1 MAGPCSA
8 ESEEQL
14 RAVALALKAKGIDY
28 MRAGVWKPRTR
39 PLGFEGKGL
48 EALEWLSRVKQETG
62 IKIATEVSH
71 PDHIEL
77 ALRYGIDVLW
87 LGARTTVN
95 PFLVQELAD
104 ALRGTTVPVLVK
116 NPVNPDTMLWLGAIE
131 RVALSGQRPLGAV
144 HRGFSVYE
152 ASRYRNPPLWQIAIE
167 LRRQLPDLQLLADP
181 SHIAGKRSLV
191 AALAQEAL
199 DLDYDGLMIEVHP
212 DPPNAWSDSA
222 QQLTV
227 DEFNNLVDSLL
238 VKSAISTDVEFLNKL
253 EQLRSKIDRIDKE
266 MVKIIAERMKLV
278 DEIGTYKRDNHV
290 TVFQKERWSEI
301 FSTRTDWAKMLELN
315 PALVADIYR
324 LIHDESI
331 KRQTAIVNEA
341 EKSVG

>member
-1 MAGPCSA
+1 
-8 ESEEQL
+8 
-14 RAVALALKAKGIDY
+14 

-39 PLGFEGKGL
+39 PMGFEGKGV
-48 EALEWLSRVKQETG
+48 EALVWLASVKAQTG
-62 IKIATEVSH
+62 IKIAIEVSH

-77 ALRYGIDVLW
+77 ALRYGVDILW

-104 ALRGTTVPVLVK
+104 SLKGITIPVMVK

-131 RVALSGQRPLGAV
+131 RIALSGQRPLAAV

-152 ASRYRNPPLWQIAIE
+152 SSTYRNPPLWQIPIE
-167 LRRQLPDLQLLADP
+167 LRRQLPDLVLLADP

-191 AALAQEAL
+191 PQVAQEAL
-199 DLDYDGLMIEVHP
+199 DLDYDGLMVEVHP
-212 DPPNAWSDSA
+212 DPPSALSDSA
-222 QQLTV
+222 QQLSI
-227 DEFNNLVDSLL
+227 DEFNHLVDTLL
-238 VKSAISTDVEFLNKL
+238 VRSAHSSNVEFLSKL

-278 DEIGTYKRDNHV
+278 DELGTYKKDNHV
-290 TVFQKERWSEI
+290 TVFQKERWSQI

-331 KRQTAIVNEA
+331 KRQTAIVNEV

>member
-1 MAGPCSA
+1 
-8 ESEEQL
+8 
-14 RAVALALKAKGIDY
+14 
-28 MRAGVWKPRTR
+28 
-39 PLGFEGKGL
+39 
-48 EALEWLSRVKQETG
+48 
-62 IKIATEVSH
+62 
-71 PDHIEL
+71 
-77 ALRYGIDVLW
+77 
-87 LGARTTVN
+87 
-95 PFLVQELAD
+95 
-104 ALRGTTVPVLVK
+104 
-116 NPVNPDTMLWLGAIE
+116 
-131 RVALSGQRPLGAV
+131 
-144 HRGFSVYE
+144 
-152 ASRYRNPPLWQIAIE
+152 LWQIAIE

-222 QQLTV
+222 QQLTI